1 MSDFT
6 IRTADEVV
14 FVRTTRIEGGHWTR
28 RERGIVL
35 AVNCENSENIPT
47 EIVVRLSGDE
57 VLRVDPADIRSLTPL
72 LNAAGRCPACG
83 GETDDYDG
91 LWSSSRHCLPC
102 RILKKELSR
111 APWVSRLLLAPLTA
125 EPTEEVYIG
134 STSTDI
140 TKSNPIF

>member
-1 MSDFT
+1 MSEFY
-6 IRTADEVV
+6 IRTGDEVV
-14 FVRTTRIEGGHWTR
+14 FVRTTPIEGGHWTR

-35 AVNCENSENIPT
+35 AVVTPKK
-47 EIVVRLSGDE
+47 IVVRLSADE
-57 VLRVDPADIRSLTPL
+57 VLRVDPADVRSLTPL

-83 GETDDYDG
+83 GETDDDDG
-91 LWSSSRHCLPC
+91 LPTRHCLPC

-140 TKSNPIF
+140 TQLTPIF

>member
-6 IRTADEVV
+6 IRDADEVV

-28 RERGIVL
+28 RERGVVI

-72 LNAAGRCPACG
+72 LNAAGRCPVCG
-83 GETDDYDG
+83 GETDDDDG
-91 LWSSSRHCLPC
+91 LPTRYCLPC
-102 RILKKELSR
+102 RVLKNQLSR

-134 STSTDI
+134 STSADI
-140 TKSNPIF
+140 AQLTPIF